1 MASVAIMQPYLF
13 PYIGYMNL
21 VYASDKFVFYDDVN
35 FINKGWIN
43 RNRIIL
49 MNKPFRFTLPL
60 KAKTQTKLIKDIEI
74 LDLKDFTEKFISQID
89 ISYKNSSNKNAVLTY
104 IQNVLNSEKK
114 YISDLAISSVKNF
127 FKYIGVEKEFFISS
141 KKFSSTKKLRGIERL
156 VSISKK
162 LNCENY
168 LNLIGGL
175 SLYKKEDFKTKDV
188 QLKFVKPSLLPY
200 KQPNLNSDNFYPSL
214 SIIDVMMNQSA
225 DEIHNQL
232 ESYHLL

>member
-49 MNKPFRFTLPL
+49 MNKPYRFTLPL
-60 KAKTQTKLIKDIEI
+60 QAKSQTKLIKDIEI
-74 LDLKDFTEKFISQID
+74 LDLKAFTEKFISQID
-89 ISYKNSSNKNAVLTY
+89 ISYKNSSNKIAVLTY
-104 IQNVLNSEKK
+104 VQNVLNSEKK
-114 YISDLAISSVKNF
+114 YISDLAITSIKNF
-127 FKYIGVEKEFFISS
+127 FKYIGVEKEFLISS
-141 KKFSSTKKLRGIERL
+141 KDFSSTKKLHGIERL
-156 VSISKK
+156 ISISKR

-188 QLKFVKPSLLPY
+188 QLKFLKPSLMPY
-200 KQPNLNSDNFYPSL
+200 KQSNLNSDIFYPAL
-214 SIIDVMMNQSA
+214 SIIDVMMNQSV

-232 ESYHLL
+232 KSYLLL